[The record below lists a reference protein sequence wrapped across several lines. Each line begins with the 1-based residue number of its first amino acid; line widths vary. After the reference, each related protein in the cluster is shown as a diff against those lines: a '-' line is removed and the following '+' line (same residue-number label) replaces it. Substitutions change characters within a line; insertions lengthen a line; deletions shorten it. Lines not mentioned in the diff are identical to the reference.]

1 MVLSSK
7 IHKSPKMSMIG
18 VHPTGY
24 GSKASGD
31 QLSVGFGPNCPDYAQ
46 IAVAASAGWAWGTRV
61 TTGGKSA
68 LECAISEGIRVVIDE
83 RRCAVVDCVL
93 ESI

>member
-1 MVLSSK
+1 MLSL
-7 IHKSPKMSMIG
+7 
-18 VHPTGY
+18 HPTGY

-31 QLSVGFGPNCPDYAQ
+31 KLSVGFGPNCPDYAQ
-46 IAVAASAGWAWGTRV
+46 IAVAASDGWAWGKRV
-61 TTGGKSA
+61 TTGGKA
-68 LECAISEGIRVVIDE
+68 VLEGTISEAVKVVVEE